1 MNTYEV
7 KVKEV
12 NVWVIKVEADSAIT
26 ARDTAEDQILE
37 HEHMG
42 QFIEGH
48 VETKE
53 VVKL

>member
-7 KVKEV
+7 KVKKET
-12 NVWVIKVEADSAIT
+12 VWVIKVEADCALT
-26 ARDTAEDQILE
+26 AKNKAEDQIIE

-42 QFIEGH
+42 QFIDGY
-48 VETKE
+48 VETQE

>member
-7 KVKEV
+7 KGKEV
-12 NVWVIKVEADSAIT
+12 NVWVIKVEAESALT
-26 ARDTAEDQILE
+26 ARDTAEEQILE

-48 VETKE
+48 VETKK

>member
-7 KVKEV
+7 KVKKV
-12 NVWVIKVEADSAIT
+12 NVWVIKVEADSALT

-42 QFIEGH
+42 LFIEGH
-48 VETKE
+48 VATQE